1 MCLSSELTPSLLMC
15 RLNRVELYDD
25 SELQNRNVIKGSGC
39 GTFEGNIQYF
49 MEQPEEKKR
58 AVHVVVRHIHF

>member
-1 MCLSSELTPSLLMC
+1 MC